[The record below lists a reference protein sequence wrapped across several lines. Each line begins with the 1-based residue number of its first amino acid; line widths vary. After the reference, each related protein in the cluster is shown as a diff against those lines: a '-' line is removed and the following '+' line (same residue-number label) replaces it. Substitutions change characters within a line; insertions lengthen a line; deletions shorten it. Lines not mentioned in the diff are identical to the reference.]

1 MKKLIILAAFL
12 FLIFTMHSTNAQ
24 VKISTSSLTGVKLPS
39 NTYRETNT
47 STLTKT
53 VSRMDSLVSL
63 YNISIDKQYSEL
75 LYVNA
80 DSLFVVLKK
89 YGFTVKNVNNPYLF
103 EISKST
109 YRFMAYKSNNLA
121 FSPSAICLAR
131 KR

>member
-1 MKKLIILAAFL
+1 MKKLIILPAFL
-12 FLIFTMHSTNAQ
+12 LLIFTMQSTAQ

-89 YGFTVKNVNNPYLF
+89 YGFTVKNVNNPNLF